1 MRPQLSLSFAALL
14 ASAGLAGC
22 VPASMS
28 ADSYS
33 RSEARQVHQ
42 VQHGTVLVVRTV
54 AIEGTKSGLGG
65 IAGGALGYVVGSVF
79 GGGSGKQIAKVAGG
93 IAGAAGGAAA
103 EEGLTRQQG
112 LELTVELEDGEV
124 IVVVQAADETFD
136 PGDTVRV
143 IRRGN
148 GTARV
153 IQ

>member
-1 MRPQLSLSFAALL
+1 M
-14 ASAGLAGC
+14 
-22 VPASMS
+22 
-28 ADSYS
+28 
-33 RSEARQVHQ
+33 
-42 VQHGTVLVVRTV
+42 
-54 AIEGTKSGLGG
+54 
-65 IAGGALGYVVGSVF
+65 
-79 GGGSGKQIAKVAGG
+79 
-93 IAGAAGGAAA
+93 A

>member
-1 MRPQLSLSFAALL
+1 MQAHLSLSLALLFAAAAPL
-14 ASAGLAGC
+14 GC
-22 VPASMS
+22 VPSSMS

-33 RSEARQVHQ
+33 RSEARQVHR
-42 VQHGTVLVVRTV
+42 VQHGTVLIVRPV

-65 IAGGALGYVVGSVF
+65 VAGGALGYVLGSAV
-79 GGGSGKQIAKVAGG
+79 GGGSGQRIAKVAGG

-112 LELTVELEDGEV
+112 LELTVELEGGEV

-136 PGDTVRV
+136 PGDSVRV
-143 IRRGN
+143 IRRSG

-153 IQ
+153 VQ

>member
-79 GGGSGKQIAKVAGG
+79 GG
-93 IAGAAGGAAA
+93 AAGGAVA